1 MIQPP
6 AVRYAGFIVVAEGI
20 VALVTA
26 VVLAV
31 LATGGTDK
39 HADGFNAY
47 GTSAWFTI
55 MGLGVL
61 AGGWALVTDRRWGRG
76 IAVFVNLLLLPV
88 AWYVFSSH
96 QVVYGVLVAAV
107 ALTVLGLLFS
117 PTALQWAAAPRG

>member
-1 MIQPP
+1 VIQPP

-61 AGGWALVTDRRWGRG
+61 AGGWALVTDRRWGAASRCSSTCCCCRWRG
-76 IAVFVNLLLLPV
+76 TCSARIR
-88 AWYVFSSH
+88 WS
-96 QVVYGVLVAAV
+96 
-107 ALTVLGLLFS
+107 
-117 PTALQWAAAPRG
+117 TACWWPRSR